1 VARSAGGGWRF
12 CDGARLAS
20 VAGPRRRNAVKRLR
34 RSYAWLRRL
43 RRDCVSS
50 ARLFASMSL
59 WCAMRPTRPLSLTKE
74 TWRPNASPRGAVKVR
89 EAGECSC
96 IRLGEATAEGGLT
109 FTASTTMAARRLA
122 FWRRGGTAWVAG
134 TSPAMTA
141 GTPMASRQ
149 ARSFARHINAC
160 TYRHMTFPRNVPPS
174 PCFLRDFRGDPP
186 PFSRGNARFRAR
198 GRSTRRH
205 LRSFSGPHDGLRR
218 HDGRRSG
225 KSVGPPNNFFLKDG
239 IYGSN
244 RHLKSRTKVL
254 P

>member
-1 VARSAGGGWRF
+1 VTGRGWRLSRDHAAETPSSRF
-12 CDGARLAS
+12 ATPTLGLGAFGVTASRRCGYLPPCLFGARC
-20 VAGPRRRNAVKRLR
+20 GPQGRYRSPKRHGGQT
-34 RSYAWLRRL
+34 
-43 RRDCVSS
+43 
-50 ARLFASMSL
+50 
-59 WCAMRPTRPLSLTKE
+59 P
-74 TWRPNASPRGAVKVR
+74 SPRGAVKVR

-186 PFSRGNARFRAR
+186 PFSRGAARFRAR
-198 GRSTRRH
+198 GRSTRRL

-225 KSVGPPNNFFLKDG
+225 KSVGPPNNIFLKYG
-239 IYGSN
+239 IYARNS
-244 RHLKSRTKVL
+244 HLKSRTKV
-254 P
+254 PP